1 MSATLAAI
9 DRDRLDTY
17 GRASA
22 ESLIQFDV
30 EIARLENIIVMK
42 EHLATKAL
50 AMLATGVYLFGQYEF
65 GGTTVLSRVC
75 PQPVLAKSIHV
86 KTHQNAVSQATGPGL
101 WDQEKTLLASS
112 AECRLQKRK
121 EEDQQVARSHGGS
134 PPGREREK

>member
-1 MSATLAAI
+1 
-9 DRDRLDTY
+9 
-17 GRASA
+17 
-22 ESLIQFDV
+22 
-30 EIARLENIIVMK
+30 MK

-101 WDQEKTLLASS
+101 WDQERTPLASS
-112 AECRLQKRK
+112 ADSAGYRNERRKTSRLLDHTADRRQAEK
-121 EEDQQVARSHGGS
+121 ERS
-134 PPGREREK
+134 ERGAAHMMDPAICQI